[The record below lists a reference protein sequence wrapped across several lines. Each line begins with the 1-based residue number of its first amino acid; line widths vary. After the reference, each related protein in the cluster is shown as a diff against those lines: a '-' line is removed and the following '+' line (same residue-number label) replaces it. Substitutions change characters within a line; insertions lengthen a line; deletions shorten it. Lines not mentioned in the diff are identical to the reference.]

1 MKRLMITKNLVVKI
15 QNLIVNHESQPV
27 KLNPVMCAFKIY
39 NIKIKHLLVC
49 NIILSEIKNSQ
60 TEKIAVYKNVE
71 A

>member
-27 KLNPVMCAFKIY
+27 KLNLVMCAFKIY